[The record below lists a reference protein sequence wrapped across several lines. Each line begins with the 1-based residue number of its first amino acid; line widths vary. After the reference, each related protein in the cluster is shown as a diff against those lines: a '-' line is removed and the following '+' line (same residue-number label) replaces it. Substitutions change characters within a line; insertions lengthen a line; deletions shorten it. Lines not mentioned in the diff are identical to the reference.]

1 MISFIIPTYNSA
13 KTIKRAIDSILNQN
27 TDLEYEIIIVDD
39 GSTDNTEEVL
49 KCYEND
55 KRIKYCKKDNSGVA
69 DTRNYGVKMATGEYI
84 IFVDSDDY
92 VSENLLNDIERFI
105 RQGIELIKWNVTFVD
120 ENLNDYFKPYSVTI
134 ENTTGEQGFNKLFGN
149 DDLIDC
155 LWNYAIKKDLMIE
168 FPSGT
173 YHEDF
178 ATMPLIIFKAKSF
191 VSINRREYFYVQS
204 ENSIMREIN
213 TEKTR
218 KKIQDKLTHFDS
230 LINTVNKLN
239 LSQLTKENFG
249 IYAVNSL
256 LAVIKDLKGED
267 KKLYKKELK
276 NRKIW
281 QYIKIRDL
289 KQLIKRM
296 FIIIRLKYD
305 FNITKL

>member
-1 MISFIIPTYNSA
+1 MISFIIPSYNSA
-13 KTIKRAIDSILNQN
+13 NTIKRAINSVLNQS
-27 TDLEYEIIIVDD
+27 TDLEYEIIVVDD

-49 KCYEND
+49 KSYVDD
-55 KRIKYCKKDNSGVA
+55 KKIKYYKKDNSGVA

-92 VSENLLNDIERFI
+92 ISENLLNDIERFI

-120 ENLNDYFKPYSVTI
+120 ENQNEFFKPYSVTI
-134 ENTTGEQGFNKLFGN
+134 ENTTGEQGFNNLFGN

-178 ATMPLIIFKAKSF
+178 ATMPLILFKAKSF
-191 VSINRREYFYVQS
+191 VSINKREYFYVQS

-218 KKIQDKLTHFDS
+218 KKIQDKLTHFDN

-281 QYIKIRDL
+281 QYIKIRNL

>member
-13 KTIKRAIDSILNQN
+13 NTIKRAIDSILNQN
-27 TDLEYEIIIVDD
+27 TDLEYEIIVVDD
-39 GSTDNTEEVL
+39 GSTDNTEEAL
-49 KCYEND
+49 KGYEED
-55 KRIKYCKKDNSGVA
+55 KRIKYYKKDNTGVA

-92 VSENLLNDIERFI
+92 ISENLLNDIERFI

-120 ENLNDYFKPYSVTI
+120 ENQNEVFKPYSVTI
-134 ENTTGEQGFNKLFGN
+134 ENTTGEQGFNNLFGN

-213 TEKTR
+213 SEKTR
-218 KKIQDKLTHFDS
+218 KKIQDKLFHFDN
-230 LINTVNKLN
+230 LINIVNKLN

-256 LAVIKDLKGED
+256 LAVIKDLNGED

-281 QYIKIRDL
+281 QYIKIRNL
-289 KQLIKRM
+289 KQLIKRI
-296 FIIIRLKYD
+296 FIVIRLKYD